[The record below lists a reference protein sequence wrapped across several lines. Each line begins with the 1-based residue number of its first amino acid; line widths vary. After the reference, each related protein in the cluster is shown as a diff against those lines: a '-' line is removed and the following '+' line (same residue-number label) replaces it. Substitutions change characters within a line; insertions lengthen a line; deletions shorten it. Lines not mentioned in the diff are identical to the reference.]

1 MDLHISILFFFFFSF
16 DDLIVGAPFYFNNT
30 EGGAVYVY
38 YNLRNCNETV
48 ACRYDLKLTGPAESR
63 FGFSMTALGD
73 INRDGYTDIAIGAP
87 YEGIGAIYIYLG
99 SANGLITPYSQVI
112 CCVN

>member
-1 MDLHISILFFFFFSF
+1 MHFSF

-38 YNLRNCNETV
+38 YNLRNCTETD
-48 ACRYDLKLTGPAESR
+48 CKFDLKLTGPAESR

-99 SANGLITPYSQVI
+99 SAMGLITPPSQVF
-112 CCVN
+112 NQQ